1 MVKRRWY
8 DKDPLLNE
16 ALELLSLSPDNTK
29 NQAADFIL
37 KLQEEVAAE
46 VIERVYEAVSQ
57 YFRKG
62 NRWYDN
68 DPVMIKAIELLRV
81 APPHIQRIAAKKLL
95 NSLYCNDMSELDFEE
110 EDGNLEQESKT
121 KE

>member
-46 VIERVYEAVSQ
+46 VKNA
-57 YFRKG
+57 
-62 NRWYDN
+62 
-68 DPVMIKAIELLRV
+68 
-81 APPHIQRIAAKKLL
+81 HIQVR
-95 NSLYCNDMSELDFEE
+95 YCKSEFESTSE
-110 EDGNLEQESKT
+110 TVEKAQKAYVSIPQTG
-121 KE
+121 